1 MKHAFAFL
9 LAVCLCF
16 FSCTQLHELLFDP
29 DDPFNLESEQG
40 NPEADTTVNGIM
52 VLADRPSTFW
62 EILTEPDFGMI
73 TVGKEGGEVEVLA
86 YVHEL
91 NPADSVSRA
100 HKLKNEY
107 FYFGPDC
114 EGKTIEELFPFVS
127 LKRREQLDDY
137 TVRYTFSFLA
147 NDTDKSRL
155 FGCRIYDLTYYKDY
169 GDNRGYTMAGVGH
182 LQITQTAE

>member
-1 MKHAFAFL
+1 MKHTFTFL
-9 LAVCLCF
+9 LAACLCIC
-16 FSCTQLHELLFDP
+16 SCTQLQEFLFDP
-29 DDPFNLESEQG
+29 EDPFNLEFEQG
-40 NPEADTTVNGIM
+40 NPEANKTGGITS
-52 VLADRPSTFW
+52 LADRPATFW

-107 FYFGPDC
+107 FYFGPNL
-114 EGKTIEELFPFVS
+114 EGKKIEELFPFVS
-127 LKRREQLDDY
+127 LKSREQVDDY

-147 NDTDKSRL
+147 NDTDKSRH

-182 LQITQTAE
+182 LDITQTAE